1 MRYIL
6 QCAHIFPSIPN
17 AIFSPRAAIFLT
29 SCISIFHFLHLV
41 IYTEPA
47 LVWDSLSAS
56 AVICG
61 VLPRQGI
68 GFFPCYDALALQLA
82 IHTRLPWPPCSCL
95 CVFIRHLLLSS
106 FDASTP
112 HTAIHTTYLD
122 YYVTVISPTRGCT
135 SLLYASR
142 GIPQPAHSA
151 AHACVISRARCPH
164 LKHLSTKWQ
173 SLLHLKSTCKRSWA
187 HSD

>member
-68 GFFPCYDALALQLA
+68 GFFPCYDALALHLA

-122 YYVTVISPTRGCT
+122 YYVTVISPIRGCT
-135 SLLYASR
+135 SLQYAKKPPMAYSLCY
-142 GIPQPAHSA
+142 I
-151 AHACVISRARCPH
+151 CVISRTRCPH
-164 LKHLSTKWQ
+164 LRHLP
-173 SLLHLKSTCKRSWA
+173 
-187 HSD
+187 SDCL